1 MEDCLKW
8 LDKQCVVGLV
18 GGSDLKK
25 ISEQMSIGNQSGQ
38 YLHRSYE
45 MGHKMLGILVYKY
58 AFKGATWLISR
69 IIFCQY
75 GAMVLL
81 LADEWKRFDVPAL
94 QFCLLMSFQP

>member
-38 YLHRSYE
+38 YLRRSYE
-45 MGHKMLGILVYKY
+45 MGGG
-58 AFKGATWLISR
+58 GA
-69 IIFCQY
+69 
-75 GAMVLL
+75 
-81 LADEWKRFDVPAL
+81 KDVVN
-94 QFCLLMSFQP
+94 SSI